1 MKRVLVCDDD
11 TTISELVALVLTD
24 AGWTVY
30 TLPDCDNMIQ
40 KINTIKP
47 SIIFMDNK
55 IPKQGGIV
63 ATKEIK
69 SHPEYQKI
77 PVIYFTAHTD
87 INELAEEA
95 GADLILQK
103 PFGLKELEAVVDQAF
118 DRFADKNTG
127 NVL

>member
-30 TLPDCDNMIQ
+30 TLPDCNNMIQ

-55 IPKQGGIV
+55 IPSEGGIV
-63 ATKEIK
+63 ATREIK
-69 SHPEYQKI
+69 RHPQYQHI
-77 PVIYFTAHTD
+77 PVIYFTAHSD
-87 INELAEEA
+87 INELASEA
-95 GADLILQK
+95 GADHILQK
-103 PFGLKELEAVVDQAF
+103 PFNLRELEEVVEKAF
-118 DRFADKNTG
+118 ITYAERK
-127 NVL
+127 

>member
-40 KINTIKP
+40 KIESIKP

-55 IPKQGGIV
+55 IPKEGGIV

-69 SHPEYQKI
+69 SHPQYQKI
-77 PVIYFTAHTD
+77 PVIYFTAHSD

-103 PFGLKELEAVVDQAF
+103 PFGLKDLEAVVNEAF
-118 DRFADKNTG
+118 NKFADKKTG
-127 NVL
+127 DFL

>member
-40 KINTIKP
+40 KIESIKP

-55 IPKQGGIV
+55 IPRQGGIV

-69 SHPEYQKI
+69 SHSEYQNI
-77 PVIYFTAHTD
+77 PVIYFTAHSD
-87 INELAEEA
+87 INQLAEEA

-103 PFGLKELEAVVDQAF
+103 PFGLKDLEAVVNEAF
-118 DRFADKNTG
+118 NKFADKKTG
-127 NVL
+127 NFL